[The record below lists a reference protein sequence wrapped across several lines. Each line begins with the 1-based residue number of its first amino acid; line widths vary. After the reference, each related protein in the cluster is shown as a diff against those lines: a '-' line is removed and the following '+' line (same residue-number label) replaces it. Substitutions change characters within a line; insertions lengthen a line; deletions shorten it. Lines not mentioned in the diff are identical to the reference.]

1 MIQHVLE
8 TNFNGFPRYQ
18 PTTKEKKEKQE
29 HMIAGNTNYKKF
41 SSMSLEY
48 VAPVVLILKYKSSYM
63 SCKTFK
69 NLPDCS
75 IHLILRFIFVVLT

>member
-1 MIQHVLE
+1 MDFQGINQ
-8 TNFNGFPRYQ
+8 Q
-18 PTTKEKKEKQE
+18 QKKKEKQE
-29 HMIAGNTNYKKF
+29 HIIAGNTNYKKF

-48 VAPVVLILKYKSSYM
+48 VAPVLKYKSSYM